1 MLYYLTTKEN
11 EEYNELFRTYL
22 QSKVD
27 QVSEWINADLPEQI
41 KKDEKVRILL
51 QDMETRATMAI
62 LDTNDKLHDPIL
74 ICGMNEKGIY
84 WNRLF
89 ALPYGKEIIIVDE
102 DGDKYSFDEF
112 DELAGETCELTKSDE
127 KVLSDIRASQDK
139 RASDKWRM
147 YVPPEKQDRKKSN
160 GTE

>member
-41 KKDEKVRILL
+41 KNDEKVRILL

-89 ALPYGKEIIIVDE
+89 ALPYGKEVVIVDE
-102 DGDKYSFDEF
+102 DGDKYSIDEF

-127 KVLSDIRASQDK
+127 KVLSDIRASQTK
-139 RASDKWRM
+139 RKSDKWRM

>member
-27 QVSEWINADLPEQI
+27 QVSEWINADLPEQM
-41 KKDEKVRILL
+41 KKDEKVRVLL
-51 QDMETRATMAI
+51 RDMETRATMAI
-62 LDTNDKLHDPIL
+62 MDTTEKLHDPIL
-74 ICGMNEKGIY
+74 MCGMNKKGIH

-89 ALPYGKEIIIVDE
+89 GLPYGKEIVIIDE

-127 KVLSDIRASQDK
+127 KVLSDIRASQTK
-139 RASDKWRM
+139 RKSDKWRM